1 MLLFNKAAFCVV
13 CFNGGYVFVIAC
25 SAAFDPTR
33 VTSLRRYGS
42 VEITTKH
49 YYTPIN
55 LVQTGGPSPRPN
67 SSLPFQEF
75 FSDATVSLSLL
86 LSSDA
91 AGSIWEIFVIGA
103 PFQPTA
109 RFGENVLGIQI
120 FSFWRY
126 GLFPAPGSV
135 EKCITPSCFTPWNR
149 CAKFS
154 WKRHWTREKS
164 QSTEVSIKNGFSN
177 GEWMR

>member
-75 FSDATVSLSLL
+75 FSDATVSVTSSIKRCCGLHLRDFCNRGPISTDCTIWRECLRYPNFLL
-86 LSSDA
+86 LKIWTISSSRQRREMHHTFVLYSLEPLCQILLEKA
-91 AGSIWEIFVIGA
+91 LNKGEKPVTGS
-103 PFQPTA
+103 Q
-109 RFGENVLGIQI
+109 
-120 FSFWRY
+120 
-126 GLFPAPGSV
+126 
-135 EKCITPSCFTPWNR
+135 
-149 CAKFS
+149 
-154 WKRHWTREKS
+154 H
-164 QSTEVSIKNGFSN
+164 
-177 GEWMR
+177 